1 MARSEA
7 PTLNEC
13 RSFTRGY
20 LLACDWAGRRPE
32 SAVEER
38 IPRLAGEGVPALYDS
53 FRLLPRTSREAL
65 RITWSKR
72 ERRCRLDEVVGLH
85 PSWLT
90 DHLGDESAASLL
102 VALGEI
108 RPELGREVLRA
119 LWPSLKPRAGEEIE
133 VRPLAPAWSGELRRW
148 LFRRFVHA
156 APSPT
161 RDHPPDRLASL
172 DAQQVWLF
180 VQDLGRD
187 ELTRV
192 AEAAP
197 SEVDSLLRGL
207 PHDQAV
213 QLRRLLA
220 SVLNGVPEGST
231 DTMQISFDPVQQ
243 EGRDE
248 VGAGGFHAAAE
259 HIRAVLELAE
269 IDANILG
276 SIGLRSL
283 AAVLAAYPRA
293 YALQIAQRMG
303 LPLAER
309 MLAWRDDFE
318 ARGAANP
325 PERNEE
331 ILRKACRL
339 EADREVNVRT
349 RGIRDAHREGE
360 RAHTGR
366 GELRGDLP

>member
-7 PTLNEC
+7 LTLNDC

-32 SAVEER
+32 SAVGER
-38 IPRLAGEGVPALYDS
+38 IPRLAGEGTPALYDS

-72 ERRCRLDEVVGLH
+72 ERRCRLDELVGLH

-108 RPELGREVLRA
+108 NPDLGREVLRA
-119 LWPSLKPRAGEEIE
+119 LWPRLKPCAGEEVE

-148 LFRRFVHA
+148 IFRRFVHA

-161 RDHPPDRLASL
+161 RDHPLDRLASL
-172 DAQQVWLF
+172 DPQQVWLF
-180 VQDLGRD
+180 AQDLGRD
-187 ELTRV
+187 ELRRV

-197 SEVDSLLRGL
+197 SEVDSLLRRL

-213 QLRRLLA
+213 QLGRLLA
-220 SVLNGVPEGST
+220 AMQNGVEPEGTT
-231 DTMQISFDPVQQ
+231 DTMQISLDPVPQVR
-243 EGRDE
+243 RDE
-248 VGAGGFHAAAE
+248 VDAGGFHAAAE
-259 HIRAVLELAE
+259 HIRAVFEVAE

-283 AAVLAAYPRA
+283 AAALAAYPRT
-293 YALQIAQRMG
+293 YALQLAQRMG
-303 LPLAER
+303 LPLATR

-318 ARGAANP
+318 VRDAASPPARSA
-325 PERNEE
+325 E
-331 ILRKACRL
+331 ILHKAGRL
-339 EADREVNVRT
+339 KADR
-349 RGIRDAHREGE
+349 
-360 RAHTGR
+360 
-366 GELRGDLP
+366 ELRGDVP